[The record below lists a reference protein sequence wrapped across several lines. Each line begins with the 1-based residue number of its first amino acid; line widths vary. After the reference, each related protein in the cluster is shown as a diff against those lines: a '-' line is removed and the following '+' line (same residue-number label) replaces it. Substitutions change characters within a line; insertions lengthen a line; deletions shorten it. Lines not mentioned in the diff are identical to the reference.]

1 MQLYGKKE
9 DKSYFFENI
18 NKEDLLE
25 LKSKFRKN
33 IILSH
38 QSYDNK
44 VDEIHIINNQIR
56 SNPSVIEILS
66 KNQGY
71 PMVRKNL
78 REYKIKD
85 TFNNFPYDSFFSR
98 EDLQTEKTF
107 QSSEANKIY
116 SATRQKMQDL
126 DNIEHEYFDL
136 VLRLE
141 VKYQNSFSFFSDTLE
156 YYGENKNK
164 KNLFILLSIFFQI
177 LALTFLML
185 LFRIMIKKQQT

>member
-1 MQLYGKKE
+1 M
-9 DKSYFFENI
+9 
-18 NKEDLLE
+18 
-25 LKSKFRKN
+25 
-33 IILSH
+33 
-38 QSYDNK
+38 
-44 VDEIHIINNQIR
+44 
-56 SNPSVIEILS
+56 
-66 KNQGY
+66 
-71 PMVRKNL
+71 
-78 REYKIKD
+78 
-85 TFNNFPYDSFFSR
+85 
-98 EDLQTEKTF
+98 QTEKTF

-126 DNIEHEYFDL
+126 DNIEFEYSDL
-136 VLRLE
+136 VNRLE